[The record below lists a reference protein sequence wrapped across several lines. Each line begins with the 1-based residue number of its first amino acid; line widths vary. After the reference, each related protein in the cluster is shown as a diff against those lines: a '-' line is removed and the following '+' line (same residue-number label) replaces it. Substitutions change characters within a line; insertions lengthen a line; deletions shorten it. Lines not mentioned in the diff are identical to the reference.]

1 MNSENAHPGIHVYC
15 LLKWGP
21 FNEIL
26 YEKVLQISMVVKK
39 AHFTFFWRGYC
50 SEWEHYDPEALGSL
64 SKIVSLTKV
73 HSQKKGWGRESSGN

>member
-1 MNSENAHPGIHVYC
+1 MVMNSENAHPGIHVYC

-39 AHFTFFWRGYC
+39 VHFTFFGRVSVLNENIMTLKLWVPYQK
-50 SEWEHYDPEALGSL
+50 L
-64 SKIVSLTKV
+64 SP
-73 HSQKKGWGRESSGN
+73 